1 MNLLVCIS
9 KTPET
14 TAKINFTDG
23 GKAFDSNGVNY
34 IMNPYDEWYALV
46 RAVELKEENGGEVTI
61 FHVGESSS
69 DIIIRKAL
77 SIGGDK
83 AVRVNADPKDSF
95 YVATQIANYCK
106 ENPQDIIFFGK
117 ETIDYNGAEVG
128 SIVSEMLDTPFV
140 SFASKLDKKDDVFA
154 VERDIEGGV
163 QVVEVATP
171 FCISAAKGL
180 AEQRIPNMKSIMMS
194 KRKPVDLI
202 EPADVA
208 QKVEIVHYETP
219 PEKSGVKLFDIENL
233 EELVKALRDEEKVI

>member
-1 MNLLVCIS
+1 MKLLVCIS

-14 TAKINFTDG
+14 TAKINFSED

-46 RAVELKEENGGEVTI
+46 RAVELKESDGGEVTV

-83 AVRVNADPKDSF
+83 AVRVNAQPKDSF
-95 YVATQIANYCK
+95 HVASQIANYCK
-106 ENPQDIIFFGK
+106 QNPQDIIFFGK

-128 SIVSEMLDTPFV
+128 SMVSEMLDIPFI
-140 SFASKLDKKDDVFA
+140 SFASKLEKNGDSYTI
-154 VERDIEGGV
+154 ERDIEGGV
-163 QVVEVATP
+163 QVVEVSGS
-171 FCISAAKGL
+171 FCVSAAKGM

-194 KRKPVDLI
+194 KRKPVEVVEAIDS
-202 EPADVA
+202 A
-208 QKVEIVHYETP
+208 QHVEIVHYETP
-219 PEKSGVKLFDIENL
+219 PSKTGVKLYDMDNL
-233 EELVKALRDEEKVI
+233 EELVRVLRDEEKVI